1 MPNREMRWSTT
12 RLDLAPIG
20 LPDAGSLLQVF
31 RDRLAALGAAVALAQ
46 AAAAGRQARTPART
60 FEGGREMLPASTA

>member
-20 LPDAGSLLQVF
+20 LPDAGSF
-31 RDRLAALGAAVALAQ
+31 RDRLAALGAALALAP
-46 AAAAGRQARTPART
+46 AAAAARQARTPART
-60 FEGGREMLPASTA
+60 FEGGRKMLPASTA